1 MPLTFGSFMDGLKTN
16 IVKFGD
22 RIGLGADDDEQSSG
36 SDNVPR
42 SESNGT
48 ADPNVVMRTIT
59 DGQYPTAKQGEGD
72 PNIYYTKEIDSVVYQ
87 RKGED
92 GKPTDIP
99 VHDGLRP
106 YSIFNKYSLMNFKG
120 SIATAPDTH
129 GAPLA
134 EFNKIDKDSLVNP
147 TATKIVEFCKDMG
160 EDNLAYRYNYADFA
174 LCKYFGKIPANQMI
188 TLRRFPFPCGDDII
202 SPKEL
207 DGAGNAIKLTM
218 PDIAR
223 AVTWMGEAPGNAMN
237 EILGFKLGFEYE
249 EIESKI
255 QEMQAKTSGRSG
267 TFGAFVNNNPIA
279 KAAYGAVSGKNA
291 HQMESAKQ
299 NAGFDSFKETYPNHV
314 FGPLNVIKQIYARE
328 QGLKFEQSFTLKF
341 EYEMRS
347 LGGANPKV
355 MFLDQLSN
363 ILALTYNNAPFW
375 GGSTRWTGDGSVAK
389 PLGDIDK
396 LKNGDISGFFGSVV
410 DDIKGMFSGQS
421 FGEMVGK
428 GIKNL
433 IGGKLM
439 EMMNTPQG
447 GQAVQAFLSGDPT
460 GQWHLTIGNPLNP
473 MIVMGNLCCESCD
486 IAFEGPLGVQD
497 FPERMLVTIALKPG
511 RPRDKTDV
519 ENMFN
524 CGKGRFYLQPKEGVD
539 VDATVNTDAY
549 GRAMGDSNTMEEF
562 RKITNG

>member
-1 MPLTFGSFMDGLKTN
+1 MGIFDEFMDGVKTN
-16 IVKFGD
+16 VVPFLD
-22 RIGLGADDDEQSSG
+22 RVGLGADDDEQSKG
-36 SDNVPR
+36 SDNKTK
-42 SESNGT
+42 SEDT
-48 ADPNVVMRTIT
+48 TPADENVVMRTLYEGT
-59 DGQYPTAKQGEGD
+59 YPTAKQGEGD
-72 PNIYYTKEIDSVVYQ
+72 PNVYYTKEWESDVYQ

-92 GKPTDIP
+92 GKPTDVP
-99 VHDGLRP
+99 VHDGMRP

-120 SIATAPDTH
+120 SIATAKDTH
-129 GAPLA
+129 GVKL
-134 EFNKIDKDSLVNP
+134 EQFNKIDTSTLENP
-147 TATKIVEFCKDMG
+147 TATKIVEFTAGIKH
-160 EDNLAYRYNYADFA
+160 NLGYRYNYADFA
-174 LCKYFGKIPANQMI
+174 LCKYFNKIPANQMI
-188 TLRRFPFPCGDDII
+188 TLRRFPFPVGDDII
-202 SPKEL
+202 TPKDL
-207 DGAGNAIKLTM
+207 DRAGDPVVRSM

-223 AVTWMGEAPGNAMN
+223 AITWMGEVTGNNLN

-267 TFGAFVNNNPIA
+267 TFGAFVNSNPIA
-279 KAAYGAVSGKNA
+279 KAAMGAVSGKNA
-291 HQMESAKQ
+291 HQMKSSEA

-314 FGPLNVIKQIYARE
+314 FGPLNVIKKIYARK

-347 LGGANPKV
+347 LGGANPKI
-355 MFLDQLSN
+355 MMLDQLAN

-389 PLGDIDK
+389 PLGDINK

-410 DDIKGMFSGQS
+410 DDVKSMFSGQS
-421 FGEMVGK
+421 FGEMLGK
-428 GIKNL
+428 GIKNI

-460 GQWHLTIGNPLNP
+460 GQWHLTVGNPLNP
-473 MIVMGNLCCESCD
+473 IVVMGNLCCESTD
-486 IAFEGPLGVQD
+486 ISFEGPLGVQD
-497 FPERMLVTIALKPG
+497 FPERLVVTISLKPG

-524 CGKGRFYLQPKEGVD
+524 CGKGRFYLQPKDGID
-539 VDATVNTDAY
+539 IDATKNIDAY
-549 GRAMGDSNTMEEF
+549 GKAMGDSNTVEEF

>member
-1 MPLTFGSFMDGLKTN
+1 MGLFDEIMDGIKTN
-16 IVKFGD
+16 VVKYGD
-22 RIGLGADDDEQSSG
+22 MIGLGADDDGGSSG
-36 SDNVPR
+36 ADNKPK
-42 SESNGT
+42 SEKNEK
-48 ADPNVVMRTIT
+48 ADKNVVQRTIT
-59 DGQYPTAKQGEGD
+59 NGEYPIAKNAEGE
-72 PNIYYTKEIDSVVYQ
+72 PNIYYTKEIESVVYQ

-99 VHDGLRP
+99 VSDGSRP

-120 SIATAPDTH
+120 SIDKATDTE
-129 GAPLA
+129 GVPLS
-134 EFNKIDKDSLVNP
+134 EFNKIDASTLVNP
-147 TATKIVEFCKDMG
+147 TATKIVEFTSEIK
-160 EDNLAYRYNYADFA
+160 DNLGYRYNYSDFA

-188 TLRRFPFPCGDDII
+188 TLRRFPFPVGDDII

-207 DGAGNAIKLTM
+207 NSAGEAVTLSM

-223 AVTWMGEAPGNAMN
+223 AITWMGEAPGNNLN

-249 EIESKI
+249 ELESKI

-267 TFGAFVNNNPIA
+267 TFGAFINNNPIA
-279 KAAYGAVSGKNA
+279 KAAAGAVDGKNA
-291 HQMESAKQ
+291 HDIKSGEA
-299 NAGFDSFKETYPNHV
+299 NAGYDSFKETYPNHV
-314 FGPLNVIKQIYARE
+314 FGPLNVIKSIYSRK

-355 MFLDQLSN
+355 MMLDQLSN

-375 GGSTRWTGDGSVAK
+375 GGSTRWTGDGSTAK
-389 PLGDIDK
+389 PLGDLSK

-410 DDIKGMFSGQS
+410 DDLKSKFSGQS
-421 FGEMVGK
+421 FGDLMGK

-460 GQWHLTIGNPLNP
+460 GQWHVTVGNPLNP
-473 MIVMGNLCCESCD
+473 IVVIGNLCCENTD
-486 IAFEGPLGVQD
+486 ISFEGPLGVQD
-497 FPERMLVTIALKPG
+497 FPERLVVSVTLKPG

-519 ENMFN
+519 ESMFN
-524 CGKGRFYLQPKEGVD
+524 CGKGRFYVQPKDGVD
-539 VDATVNTDAY
+539 VDRVSDTNAY
-549 GRAMGDSNTMEEF
+549 GKSMGNKETVAEF

>member
-1 MPLTFGSFMDGLKTN
+1 MGVFSEFMDGLKTN
-16 IVKFGD
+16 VVKFGN

-36 SDNVPR
+36 EDNKSR
-42 SESNGT
+42 SEDNGT
-48 ADPNVVMRTIT
+48 ADPSIMMRTIT
-59 DGQYPTAKQGEGD
+59 DGKYPTAKQNEGD
-72 PNIYYTKEIDSVVYQ
+72 PNLYYTKEIESVKYM
-87 RKGED
+87 RKNED
-92 GKPTDIP
+92 GSESEIP
-99 VHDGLRP
+99 VHDGSRP

-120 SIATAPDTH
+120 SIASATDV
-129 GAPLA
+129 GGVKLE
-134 EFNKIDKDSLVNP
+134 EFNKIDADTLINP
-147 TATKIVEFCKDMG
+147 TATKIVEFTAGIK
-160 EDNLAYRYNYADFA
+160 DNLGYRYNYADFA
-174 LCKYFGKIPANQMI
+174 LCRYFGKIPANQMI
-188 TLRRFPFPCGDDII
+188 TLRRFPFPVMDDII
-202 SPKEL
+202 TPKEL
-207 DGAGNAIKLTM
+207 DGAGNPVTMSM

-223 AVTWMGEAPGNAMN
+223 AITWMGEAPGNALN

-279 KAAYGAVSGKNA
+279 KAAYGAVSGQNA
-291 HQMESAKQ
+291 HQMKSKEA
-299 NAGFDSFKETYPNHV
+299 NANFDSFKATYPNHV
-314 FGPLNVIKQIYARE
+314 FGPLNVIKQIYARK

-355 MFLDQLSN
+355 MMLDQLSN

-389 PLGDIDK
+389 PLGDIEK

-410 DDIKGMFSGQS
+410 DDVKSMFSGQS
-421 FGEMVGK
+421 FGEMLGK
-428 GIKNL
+428 GIKNI

-460 GQWHLTIGNPLNP
+460 GQWHLTVGNPLNP
-473 MIVMGNLCCESCD
+473 MLVMGNLCCENTD
-486 IAFEGPLGVQD
+486 ISFEGPLGVQD
-497 FPERMLVTIALKPG
+497 FPERMVVTITLKPG

-539 VDATVNTDAY
+539 IDKTVNTDAY
-549 GRAMGDSNTMEEF
+549 GKAMGDANTIEEF